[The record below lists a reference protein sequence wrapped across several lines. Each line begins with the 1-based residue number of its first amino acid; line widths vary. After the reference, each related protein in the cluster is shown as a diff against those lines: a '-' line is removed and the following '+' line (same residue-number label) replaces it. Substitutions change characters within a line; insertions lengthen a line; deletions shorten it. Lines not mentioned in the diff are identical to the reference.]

1 MPDPV
6 AARDWI
12 TPDEVRSSAS
22 SGDGAGIKIAIIDS
36 GIESDHPTL
45 RELDVVDQLSITI
58 RSNEAHI
65 EEDTV
70 GDVYGHGTAVAGL
83 VHRVAPRAAVGS
95 FRVLR
100 PNGVPTEP
108 AAIHA
113 AVIEA
118 LKRGYQVINCS
129 FGSPGTAEDVM
140 IFKDWIDRA
149 YLAGAHTVAACGN
162 IDPLEREWPSHFATP
177 ISVGICSLAEGRI
190 GYRAGQ
196 LVDFAA
202 AGEGL
207 RVPWKGGIEK
217 TVLGSSFATPQ
228 VSGIVARILST
239 HPDLSPSL
247 MKAALRLIAS
257 PVPN

>member
-1 MPDPV
+1 MPDPATERAWISPDQANT
-6 AARDWI
+6 AAI
-12 TPDEVRSSAS
+12 SA
-22 SGDGAGIKIAIIDS
+22 DGYGVKIAIIDS
-36 GIESDHPTL
+36 GIETDHPTL
-45 RELDVVDQLSITI
+45 RELVVADRLSVSI
-58 RSNEAHI
+58 RRNQAHI
-65 EEDTV
+65 EEDAA

-83 VHRVAPRAAVGS
+83 VHRVAPRATLGS

-118 LKRGYQVINCS
+118 LDRGYQVINCS
-129 FGSPGTAEDVM
+129 FGTPGTPEDVM
-140 IFKDWIDRA
+140 VFKDWIELA

-162 IDPLEREWPSHFATP
+162 IDPAEREWPSHFATP
-177 ISVGICSLAEGRI
+177 ISVGICPLPEGQI

-228 VSGIVARILST
+228 VSGIVARVLSA
-239 HPDLSPSL
+239 HPDLSPPL
-247 MKAALRLIAS
+247 MKAALRHIAS
-257 PVPN
+257 AVPI